1 MKSPRVLIV
10 RAPGTNCDVE
20 TAAAIASVGGS
31 PEPATLQDI
40 RLGRVKILDYAMAV
54 FPGGFSYGDDL
65 GAGKV
70 LAAHVKAY
78 MADLRHFVRQ
88 KRPVLGV
95 CNGFQALV
103 KAGVL
108 PCGANSESSASFA
121 ANDSGRFEARWVH
134 LRLNTQSSS
143 LFFRGLPEMIE
154 LPVAHGEGK
163 LVLKSPRQ
171 LEDMKKSHCIAM
183 QYVSDDGKL
192 AGYPANPNGSI
203 FNIAALSNSEG
214 NCLGMMPH
222 PERFTA
228 IYHHPNWT
236 RQTFFKHCAGLE
248 IFRNAVDYC
257 RS

>member
-1 MKSPRVLIV
+1 MKAPRILIL
-10 RAPGTNCDVE
+10 RAPGVNCDVE
-20 TAAAIASVGGS
+20 TAAALKFVGGA
-31 PEPATLQDI
+31 PEPATMADV
-40 RLGRVKILDYAMAV
+40 RAGRVRILDYAMAV

-65 GAGKV
+65 GAGKI
-70 LAAHVKAY
+70 LAVQIRGYLK
-78 MADLRHFVRQ
+78 DLRHFVRQ

-103 KAGVL
+103 KAGLL
-108 PCGANSESSASFA
+108 PFGSGEPTAGFA

-134 LRLNTQSSS
+134 LRLNTQSPS

-163 LVLKSPRQ
+163 LVLKTPRQ
-171 LEDMKKSHCIAM
+171 LEDLKKNHSIAM

-192 AGYPANPNGSI
+192 AGYPANPNGSV
-203 FNIAALSNSEG
+203 FNIAALSNPEG
-214 NCLGMMPH
+214 NCLGLMPH
-222 PERFTA
+222 PERFTD
-228 IYHHPNWT
+228 IHHHPNWT